1 MTSEM
6 NSTFY
11 ETGTQVDEPES
22 TQVDE
27 LESIKQELKPFAQAL
42 TEDIEK
48 KPICKATAYELAIAM
63 IADIVIKILD
73 YQEKKFIFPKKVITG
88 LWNIHTEKDSL
99 NLIGILYQFMTICG
113 SYPDAEFKKSTYGAI
128 ISRKPS
134 PDINYNLDPK
144 QAYIP
149 LKDCKFILLLKIFR
163 TIIGHS
169 IKNTTGKYSMPSEEF
184 ADKWRYM
191 IVDENRQQHF
201 VSSEEFIQYT
211 LEIGEIYV
219 ELEKLSASL
228 SEIYEIFNEAAAAS
242 KIEKEKKLQMI
253 EARALRQMKSK
264 YYVKEKEERF
274 QQKTK
279 HTKQFT
285 SSAYVSSSTESV
297 DWKKVDAIPAPK
309 PVWGK
314 INPVTGT
321 HIKSSEQPVIT
332 AVAVAVASE
341 AVSSEAVAGEA
352 VASEAVAFDDDVN
365 GDDGFQTVRV
375 GRVGRV
381 GQVGRIGRKKY

>member
-1 MTSEM
+1 M

-11 ETGTQVDEPES
+11 EPEAQVDEPEA
-22 TQVDE
+22 QVDE
-27 LESIKQELKPFAQAL
+27 LEAIKQELKPFAQAL
-42 TEDIEK
+42 SEEIEK

-73 YQEKKFIFPKKVITG
+73 YQEKKIIFPKKVITG
-88 LWNIHTEKDSL
+88 LWNIQTENGSL
-99 NLIGILYQFMTICG
+99 NLIGMLYQFMTICG

-128 ISRKPS
+128 ISRKAS
-134 PDINYNLDPK
+134 PDINYNLDSK

-149 LKDCKFILLLKIFR
+149 LKDCKFVLLLKIFR

-169 IKNTTGKYSMPSEEF
+169 IKNTTGKYSVPSQEF

-191 IVDENRQQHF
+191 IVDENRQQYF
-201 VSSEEFIQYT
+201 LSSTEFIQYT
-211 LEIGEIYV
+211 LEIGEIYA
-219 ELEKLSASL
+219 EIEKLSAPL

-253 EARALRQMKSK
+253 EARELHRMKSK

-274 QQKTK
+274 RQQTK
-279 HTKQFT
+279 HNKKFAN
-285 SSAYVSSSTESV
+285 SASASTVSKSV
-297 DWKKVDAIPAPK
+297 DWKKIDSIPAPA

-321 HIKSSEQPVIT
+321 HIKSSQQPLIAAAAAIEEVNI
-332 AVAVAVASE
+332 
-341 AVSSEAVAGEA
+341 SSQN
-352 VASEAVAFDDDVN
+352 DDIKNDI
-365 GDDGFQTVRV
+365 DDGFQTVRV
-375 GRVGRV
+375 RRT
-381 GQVGRIGRKKY
+381 GRKNY